1 MQHLCVRSGN
11 IHLSRRWIYGTDSGL
26 SLSDT
31 ARVVRVPL
39 GASTGGL
46 CVSLCLSIRVQLVAD
61 STFPLTIGTIAVFSA
76 WGNCDDMPLGTLR
89 SRAAFFSKK
98 PRRHSTA
105 SRSGPST
112 SGYEAAAMCV
122 EEERQDLNDA
132 LPGTSSQTVHPL
144 TILKARLSMGWIFC
158 SGLLL
163 RKRQE
168 ADVMAELTAPAGE
181 SQSVADAEMAA
192 ALKRAAKEIG
202 VVWVPPPSPEPSRL
216 DDWFLGSGRDSRPR
230 SSPVPFFP
238 EVHEELTKS
247 WKAPLSA
254 RSRHVISPSLTTL
267 DGGPARGY
275 TEVPQV
281 ERAIAMHL
289 CPQNAAS
296 WRGRPRLPSR
306 ACKFSSAL
314 VAKAY
319 VASGQAASALHA
331 MAILQVCQ
339 AKVLKDLHKGVPD
352 PELLHEL
359 RSATDYAL
367 RATKVTAQALGR
379 AMSTMVVQERH
390 LWLNLAEMRDA
401 EKARFLDAPIS
412 QTGLFGETVEEFA
425 QQFSTVKQQTEAIK
439 HILPRRA
446 ASAGPAQPTQ
456 QPPPVPRRG
465 RPPTRMA
472 QAPQPASPAARPA
485 QRSSTRRK
493 VAPPARPQATKNPHG
508 QPREGGSSDLGRAL
522 DSASTRL
529 SATWQTATTW
539 SMKEQFPS
547 SLGTIYSTSDP
558 LLDGR
563 MLFPLSE
570 TYSRTTPVPPYALKQ
585 QARSDDLPSR
595 ADHLHSS
602 HGSDSL
608 GRAASVVRG
617 FSPPAT
623 HCFPSDGTPT
633 LGTPNATPLR
643 PLAEN
648 FSDWLNLPNP
658 SRWLLRTIRLG
669 YAIQFAR
676 RPPKFRGV
684 LTTSV
689 QGPNTAVLRAEI
701 AVLLAKDAI
710 ETVPSA
716 EMKKGFYSPY
726 FIVPKKG
733 GGLRPILDLRVLNRA
748 LLKLPFKML
757 TLKHILTCVRVQ
769 DWFVA
774 IDLKDAYFHV
784 SILPRHRPFL
794 RFAFEGRAY
803 QYKVLPFGLSLSPR
817 VFTKVAEAALS
828 PLRERGIRILNYLDD
843 WLILAH
849 SDMVLNHL
857 AQLGLRVNWEKSKLS
872 PAQRISFLGV
882 ELDSVSMSARLSP
895 EHAHG
900 PPKTGSEAPRAHGIL
915 SHGHATG
922 TGFILEHISSEHHT
936 IVSPD
941 TQPLDRHYVPTVSR
955 RIIVTTDASKTGWGA
970 TCNGQAGS
978 FRGLDRPPTVLAH
991 KLRFRPMIQGKHV
1004 LVRSDNTAT
1013 VAYINHQG
1021 GVRSFRMS
1029 QLARHLLLWS
1039 QHRLKSL
1046 RATHIPGEA
1055 NRMADS
1061 LSRQTPPPVGPTDL
1075 GSIRPGTGRPL
1086 CLTRIHPLPA
1096 VVRSNR
1102 GPPRYRR
1109 TGTQLAEGLAQV
1121 CVSPSEPHR
1130 TNLVQS
1136 QGGQGT
1142 DSLGGPL
1149 LAQQNLVLGPGA
1161 PGISPS
1167 LAHSSEEGPPFSGE
1181 GHNLASAPRSLEPP
1195 PLVPGRDQEDFRDL
1209 SPSVV
1214 NTLLQARVPSTSQ
1227 LYDLKWRIFVNW
1239 CSSHGKD
1246 PRNCGIK
1253 SVLSFLQ
1260 EGLDRHLSASTLK
1273 VHVAAISANHD
1284 LVGGRSVGKHH
1295 LIIRFLR
1302 GARRLNPPRSH
1313 LIPSW
1318 DLAVVLQGLQ
1328 QDPFEPLQSVELDA
1342 LSFKTALLTALTS
1355 IKRVGD
1361 LQALSVNSS
1370 CLEFGPADSHVVLR
1384 PRPGYVPKIRT
1395 LQALSSQEDDP
1406 NLTLLCPVRALRI
1419 YMERTQP
1426 FRRSEQL
1433 FVCYGG
1439 QQKGKAVSKQRISH
1453 WLVNAIRM
1461 AYLARGLPC
1470 PLEVR
1475 AHSTRGIAASAALAN
1490 GASLTDISRAAGWAT
1505 PNTFARFYNLR
1516 TEPVSDRSLHKALP
1530 LMVITLLSFSRF
1542 PDANPGHHL
1551 HLWHFC
1557 TWRSLAEKLAM
1568 ESLHKLADMYI
1579 NTFLINR
1586 VGDSKACKRKRKPN
1600 WMQEQLLLLAQLVHE
1615 NKDIIKGKFGV
1626 GITSKTKKDVWENI
1640 CVQINAALPLL
1651 SRTALKKAQAI
1662 ETANKDMA
1670 DLHREKGNRV
1680 STTVFKV
1687 NTEERSDSKGVEY
1700 GKLEVKEKL
1709 PKLKPSSLNLKTYT
1723 GQSVKVLGTSK
1734 VQVKHN
1740 GLMKDLSVVV
1750 VAGAGPN
1757 LLGRSWLAELEL
1769 GWEKLVGQSHVFFK
1783 LRSLLF
1789 AMREKVEAELDRL
1802 IKERVIEPVKF
1813 SEWAAPVVPVLKP
1826 DGSVRLCG
1834 DYRVTVN
1841 RESSLEQYPIPR
1853 MEDMF
1858 AVLSGSE
1865 KYTKLDMS
1873 HAYQQILL
1881 DETSKQYVTV
1891 NTHKGLFTYT
1901 RLQFGVSSSPAI
1913 FQRTMEGILKDIPKV
1928 TVYLDDILLTGK
1940 NDPKHLRTLDQV
1952 LQRLEESGLR
1962 LKRGKCCSTAT

>member
-1 MQHLCVRSGN
+1 
-11 IHLSRRWIYGTDSGL
+11 
-26 SLSDT
+26 
-31 ARVVRVPL
+31 
-39 GASTGGL
+39 STGGL
-46 CVSLCLSIRVQLVAD
+46 CVSLCLSVRVQLVAD
-61 STFPLTIGTIAVFSA
+61 STFPLTIGTIAVMLKQQLRGHA
-76 WGNCDDMPLGTLR
+76 LGHAPLT
-89 SRAAFFSKK
+89 SRVLFE
-98 PRRHSTA
+98 
-105 SRSGPST
+105 
-112 SGYEAAAMCV
+112 EAAAPFNCFPLRSFYFRV
-122 EEERQDLNDA
+122 RGRSDGLNDA
-132 LPGTSSQTVHPL
+132 LPGTSSLTVHPV
-144 TILKARLSMGWIFC
+144 TILKARLSMGRIFC
-158 SGLLL
+158 LRLLL

-168 ADVMAELTAPAGE
+168 ADVTAELTAPAGE

-254 RSRHVISPSLTTL
+254 RSRHAISPSLTTL

-319 VASGQAASALHA
+319 AASGQAASALHA
-331 MAILQVCQ
+331 MAILQVYQ
-339 AKVLKDLHKGVPD
+339 AKVLKDLHEGVPD

-456 QPPPVPRRG
+456 QPPPAPRRG
-465 RPPTRMA
+465 RPPTRVA
-472 QAPQPASPAARPA
+472 QAPQPAGPAARPA

-529 SATWQTATTW
+529 SATRQTATTW

-570 TYSRTTPVPPYALKQ
+570 TYGRTTPVPPCALKH

-633 LGTPNATPLR
+633 LGTPNVTPLR

-684 LTTSV
+684 LTTLV

-849 SDMVLNHL
+849 SWDLVCAHRDMVLNHL

-895 EHAHG
+895 ERAQSVLRCVA
-900 PPKTGSEAPRAHGIL
+900 TLRCGSAVPLKQVQRLLGHMASSAAVTPLGLMHMRPLQHWLHTRVPRWAWHRGTFRVNITPSCRQTL
-915 SHGHATG
+915 SPWTDIMFLRSGVP
-922 TGFILEHISSEHHT
+922 LE
-936 IVSPD
+936 
-941 TQPLDRHYVPTVSR
+941 QVSR
-955 RIIVTTDASKTGWGA
+955 RIVVTTDASKTGWGA
-970 TCNGQAGS
+970 TCNGQAASGVWTGPRL
-978 FRGLDRPPTVLAH
+978 FWHINCLELLAVLLA
-991 KLRFRPMIQGKHV
+991 LRRFRPMIQGKHV

-1021 GVRSFRMS
+1021 GVCSFRMS

-1061 LSRQTPPPVGPTDL
+1061 LRVETPPPVDL
-1075 GSIRPGTGRPL
+1075 FASPESTHCQLWYGLTEAPL
-1086 CLTRIHPLPA
+1086 
-1096 VVRSNR
+1096 
-1102 GPPRYRR
+1102 
-1109 TGTQLAEGLAQV
+1109 
-1121 CVSPSEPHR
+1121 
-1130 TNLVQS
+1130 
-1136 QGGQGT
+1136 
-1142 DSLGGPL
+1142 
-1149 LAQQNLVLGPGA
+1149 
-1161 PGISPS
+1161 GIDA
-1167 LAHSSEEGPPFSGE
+1167 LAHSW
-1181 GHNLASAPRSLEPP
+1181 PR
-1195 PLVPGRDQEDFRDL
+1195 G
-1209 SPSVV
+1209 
-1214 NTLLQARVPSTSQ
+1214 
-1227 LYDLKWRIFVNW
+1227 
-1239 CSSHGKD
+1239 
-1246 PRNCGIK
+1246 
-1253 SVLSFLQ
+1253 
-1260 EGLDRHLSASTLK
+1260 
-1273 VHVAAISANHD
+1273 
-1284 LVGGRSVGKHH
+1284 
-1295 LIIRFLR
+1295 
-1302 GARRLNPPRSH
+1302 RLN
-1313 LIPSW
+1313 LI
-1318 DLAVVLQGLQ
+1318 AQ
-1328 QDPFEPLQSVELDA
+1328 
-1342 LSFKTALLTALTS
+1342 
-1355 IKRVGD
+1355 
-1361 LQALSVNSS
+1361 
-1370 CLEFGPADSHVVLR
+1370 
-1384 PRPGYVPKIRT
+1384 T
-1395 LQALSSQEDDP
+1395 LCKVRED
-1406 NLTLLCPVRALRI
+1406 
-1419 YMERTQP
+1419 
-1426 FRRSEQL
+1426 
-1433 FVCYGG
+1433 
-1439 QQKGKAVSKQRISH
+1439 
-1453 WLVNAIRM
+1453 
-1461 AYLARGLPC
+1461 
-1470 PLEVR
+1470 
-1475 AHSTRGIAASAALAN
+1475 
-1490 GASLTDISRAAGWAT
+1490 
-1505 PNTFARFYNLR
+1505 
-1516 TEPVSDRSLHKALP
+1516 
-1530 LMVITLLSFSRF
+1530 
-1542 PDANPGHHL
+1542 
-1551 HLWHFC
+1551 
-1557 TWRSLAEKLAM
+1557 
-1568 ESLHKLADMYI
+1568 
-1579 NTFLINR
+1579 
-1586 VGDSKACKRKRKPN
+1586 
-1600 WMQEQLLLLAQLVHE
+1600 
-1615 NKDIIKGKFGV
+1615 
-1626 GITSKTKKDVWENI
+1626 
-1640 CVQINAALPLL
+1640 
-1651 SRTALKKAQAI
+1651 
-1662 ETANKDMA
+1662 
-1670 DLHREKGNRV
+1670 
-1680 STTVFKV
+1680 
-1687 NTEERSDSKGVEY
+1687 
-1700 GKLEVKEKL
+1700 KE
-1709 PKLKPSSLNLKTYT
+1709 
-1723 GQSVKVLGTSK
+1723 
-1734 VQVKHN
+1734 
-1740 GLMKDLSVVV
+1740 
-1750 VAGAGPN
+1750 
-1757 LLGRSWLAELEL
+1757 
-1769 GWEKLVGQSHVFFK
+1769 
-1783 LRSLLF
+1783 
-1789 AMREKVEAELDRL
+1789 
-1802 IKERVIEPVKF
+1802 
-1813 SEWAAPVVPVLKP
+1813 
-1826 DGSVRLCG
+1826 
-1834 DYRVTVN
+1834 
-1841 RESSLEQYPIPR
+1841 
-1853 MEDMF
+1853 
-1858 AVLSGSE
+1858 
-1865 KYTKLDMS
+1865 
-1873 HAYQQILL
+1873 QILL
-1881 DETSKQYVTV
+1881 V
-1891 NTHKGLFTYT
+1891 
-1901 RLQFGVSSSPAI
+1901 
-1913 FQRTMEGILKDIPKV
+1913 
-1928 TVYLDDILLTGK
+1928 
-1940 NDPKHLRTLDQV
+1940 
-1952 LQRLEESGLR
+1952 
-1962 LKRGKCCSTAT
+1962 

>member
-1 MQHLCVRSGN
+1 MPFRPCPTGCGFYLSPNDRHDRCVQC
-11 IHLSRRWIYGTDSGL
+11 
-26 SLSDT
+26 
-31 ARVVRVPL
+31 L
-39 GASTGGL
+39 GRKHAEAAFAEGG
-46 CVSLCLSIRVQLVAD
+46 CQ
-61 STFPLTIGTIAVFSA
+61 
-76 WGNCDDMPLGTLR
+76 NCDDMPLGTLR

-132 LPGTSSQTVHPL
+132 LPGTSSQTVHPVCPPMESQDDFESSSQYGL
-144 TILKARLSMGWIFC
+144 DLLFGAPAEEKAGSVASEGEP
-158 SGLLL
+158 S
-163 RKRQE
+163 E
-168 ADVMAELTAPAGE
+168 ADVTAKLTAPAGE

-216 DDWFLGSGRDSRPR
+216 DDWFLGSGRDSRPC

-281 ERAIAMHL
+281 ERAIVMHL

-296 WRGRPRLPSR
+296 WRGRPRLLSR
-306 ACKFSSAL
+306 GCKFSSAL

-331 MAILQVCQ
+331 MAILQVYQ
-339 AKVLKDLHKGVPD
+339 AKVLKDLHEGVPD

-472 QAPQPASPAARPA
+472 QAPQPG
-485 QRSSTRRK
+485 
-493 VAPPARPQATKNPHG
+493 G
-508 QPREGGSSDLGRAL
+508 QPREGGSSDLSGSTLDEGTSAGFGFYPAVCHTADGHHMVNERAISFFSGHNIQHL
-522 DSASTRL
+522 RPSTRRSDAVSIIRNIRSHNTCAPVCSETTSSFRRSPLSGGSSAQLSRIGLPGQSSQCGSGLLTSGHTLFSQRRYPHPWYTECNSSETLSGELFGLVKSPQSFPLAPQDHSARLCHPVCTASTQVPWCSHYVGSGPQHRGSSGGNRSPSGEGRDRNCPLSRNEERVLQPLLHCTQEGWRSQTNLGSEGLESGPAQAPVQDVNPQAHSHVCQSSRL
-529 SATWQTATTW
+529 VCGHRPEGRVLSCLNPPKTQAVLAVCLRGTGISVQGSPLWPLPVAPGLYEGSGGRPFPPQGKGHTH
-539 SMKEQFPS
+539 SQLSRRLVDPS
-547 SLGTIYSTSDP
+547 SLVGFG
-558 LLDGR
+558 L
-563 MLFPLSE
+563 
-570 TYSRTTPVPPYALKQ
+570 RTQ
-585 QARSDDLPSR
+585 G
-595 ADHLHSS
+595 
-602 HGSDSL
+602 HGS
-608 GRAASVVRG
+608 
-617 FSPPAT
+617 
-623 HCFPSDGTPT
+623 
-633 LGTPNATPLR
+633 
-643 PLAEN
+643 
-648 FSDWLNLPNP
+648 
-658 SRWLLRTIRLG
+658 
-669 YAIQFAR
+669 Q
-676 RPPKFRGV
+676 
-684 LTTSV
+684 
-689 QGPNTAVLRAEI
+689 
-701 AVLLAKDAI
+701 
-710 ETVPSA
+710 
-716 EMKKGFYSPY
+716 
-726 FIVPKKG
+726 
-733 GGLRPILDLRVLNRA
+733 
-748 LLKLPFKML
+748 
-757 TLKHILTCVRVQ
+757 
-769 DWFVA
+769 
-774 IDLKDAYFHV
+774 
-784 SILPRHRPFL
+784 
-794 RFAFEGRAY
+794 
-803 QYKVLPFGLSLSPR
+803 PFGSVGAS
-817 VFTKVAEAALS
+817 
-828 PLRERGIRILNYLDD
+828 G
-843 WLILAH
+843 
-849 SDMVLNHL
+849 
-857 AQLGLRVNWEKSKLS
+857 QLGKEQTLPGTEDLFSRCRAGLGQYVCTSLPGACTVSSEVCGNTQMRVS
-872 PAQRISFLGV
+872 
-882 ELDSVSMSARLSP
+882 
-895 EHAHG
+895 G

-915 SHGHATG
+915 SRGHATG
-922 TGFILEHISSEHHT
+922 FDAHETAAALASYSSPQVGVASRHISSEHHT

-941 TQPLDRHYVPTVSR
+941 TQPLDRHYVPTVRS
-955 RIIVTTDASKTGWGA
+955 SPGTGVQTHHCHHRCFQDRLG
-970 TCNGQAGS
+970 CHLQRAGS

-991 KLRFRPMIQGKHV
+991 KLSGVVGSAPGPEEVPTYDSGQARVGQVRQHCDCGLHQPPGWCTLLSHVTTSPPPAALESTQTQVFTSHSHSGRSQSYGRFPVTTG
-1004 LVRSDNTAT
+1004 
-1013 VAYINHQG
+1013 
-1021 GVRSFRMS
+1021 F
-1029 QLARHLLLWS
+1029 AR
-1039 QHRLKSL
+1039 R
-1046 RATHIPGEA
+1046 RVE
-1055 NRMADS
+1055 
-1061 LSRQTPPPVGPTDL
+1061 TPPPVGPTDL

-1086 CLTRIHPLPA
+1086 CLTGIHPLPA

-1109 TGTQLAEGLAQV
+1109 TGTQLAEGPAQV

-1130 TNLVQS
+1130 TNLVRS

-1181 GHNLASAPRSLEPP
+1181 GHNLAPAPRSLEPP

-1214 NTLLQARVPSTSQ
+1214 NTLLQARAPSTRR

-1302 GARRLNPPRSH
+1302 GARRLNPPWSH

-1328 QDPFEPLQSVELDA
+1328 QDPFEPLQD
-1342 LSFKTALLTALTS
+1342 
-1355 IKRVGD
+1355 
-1361 LQALSVNSS
+1361 Q
-1370 CLEFGPADSHVVLR
+1370 VV
-1384 PRPGYVPKIRT
+1384 T

-1406 NLTLLCPVRALRI
+1406 NLTLLCPIRALHI

-1490 GASLTDISRAAGWAT
+1490 GASLTDICRAAGWAT

-1516 TEPVSDRSLHKALP
+1516 TEPVSARVL
-1530 LMVITLLSFSRF
+1530 I
-1542 PDANPGHHL
+1542 AN
-1551 HLWHFC
+1551 
-1557 TWRSLAEKLAM
+1557 S
-1568 ESLHKLADMYI
+1568 
-1579 NTFLINR
+1579 
-1586 VGDSKACKRKRKPN
+1586 
-1600 WMQEQLLLLAQLVHE
+1600 
-1615 NKDIIKGKFGV
+1615 
-1626 GITSKTKKDVWENI
+1626 
-1640 CVQINAALPLL
+1640 
-1651 SRTALKKAQAI
+1651 
-1662 ETANKDMA
+1662 
-1670 DLHREKGNRV
+1670 
-1680 STTVFKV
+1680 
-1687 NTEERSDSKGVEY
+1687 
-1700 GKLEVKEKL
+1700 
-1709 PKLKPSSLNLKTYT
+1709 
-1723 GQSVKVLGTSK
+1723 
-1734 VQVKHN
+1734 
-1740 GLMKDLSVVV
+1740 
-1750 VAGAGPN
+1750 
-1757 LLGRSWLAELEL
+1757 
-1769 GWEKLVGQSHVFFK
+1769 
-1783 LRSLLF
+1783 
-1789 AMREKVEAELDRL
+1789 
-1802 IKERVIEPVKF
+1802 
-1813 SEWAAPVVPVLKP
+1813 
-1826 DGSVRLCG
+1826 
-1834 DYRVTVN
+1834 
-1841 RESSLEQYPIPR
+1841 
-1853 MEDMF
+1853 
-1858 AVLSGSE
+1858 
-1865 KYTKLDMS
+1865 
-1873 HAYQQILL
+1873 
-1881 DETSKQYVTV
+1881 
-1891 NTHKGLFTYT
+1891 
-1901 RLQFGVSSSPAI
+1901 
-1913 FQRTMEGILKDIPKV
+1913 
-1928 TVYLDDILLTGK
+1928 
-1940 NDPKHLRTLDQV
+1940 
-1952 LQRLEESGLR
+1952 
-1962 LKRGKCCSTAT
+1962 

>member
-1 MQHLCVRSGN
+1 
-11 IHLSRRWIYGTDSGL
+11 
-26 SLSDT
+26 
-31 ARVVRVPL
+31 
-39 GASTGGL
+39 STGGL
-46 CVSLCLSIRVQLVAD
+46 CVSLCLSVRVQLVAD
-61 STFPLTIGTIAVFSA
+61 STFPLTIGTLAVFSA

-132 LPGTSSQTVHPL
+132 LPGTSSQTVHPVM
-144 TILKARLSMGWIFC
+144 ILKARLSMGWIFC

-163 RKRQE
+163 RKRQ
-168 ADVMAELTAPAGE
+168 
-181 SQSVADAEMAA
+181 
-192 ALKRAAKEIG
+192 
-202 VVWVPPPSPEPSRL
+202 
-216 DDWFLGSGRDSRPR
+216 
-230 SSPVPFFP
+230 
-238 EVHEELTKS
+238 VHEELTKS

-296 WRGRPRLPSR
+296 WRGCPRLPSR

-331 MAILQVCQ
+331 MAILQVYQ
-339 AKVLKDLHKGVPD
+339 AKVLKDLHEGVPD

-456 QPPPVPRRG
+456 QPPPVPRWLRPRNLPVLQPDPPNGPVLVG
-465 RPPTRMA
+465 RPLRTHVRLRSVPETG
-472 QAPQPASPAARPA
+472 SPG
-485 QRSSTRRK
+485 K
-493 VAPPARPQATKNPHG
+493 G
-508 QPREGGSSDLGRAL
+508 
-522 DSASTRL
+522 
-529 SATWQTATTW
+529 
-539 SMKEQFPS
+539 
-547 SLGTIYSTSDP
+547 
-558 LLDGR
+558 
-563 MLFPLSE
+563 
-570 TYSRTTPVPPYALKQ
+570 TTPVPPYALKQ

-623 HCFPSDGTPT
+623 HCFPSDGTHT
-633 LGTPNATPLR
+633 LGTPNVTPLR

-689 QGPNTAVLRAEI
+689 QGPNTAVLLAEI
-701 AVLLAKDAI
+701 AVLLAKDTI
-710 ETVPSA
+710 ET
-716 EMKKGFYSPY
+716 E
-726 FIVPKKG
+726 KG

-849 SDMVLNHL
+849 SWDLVCAHRDMVLNHL

-882 ELDSVSMSARLSP
+882 ELDSVSIVHSQCGSAVPLKQVQRLLGHMASSAAVTPLGLMHMRPLQHWLHTRVPRWAWHRGTFRVNITPLCRQTLSP
-895 EHAHG
+895 WTDIMFLRC
-900 PPKTGSEAPRAHGIL
+900 P
-915 SHGHATG
+915 
-922 TGFILEHISSEHHT
+922 
-936 IVSPD
+936 
-941 TQPLDRHYVPTVSR
+941 
-955 RIIVTTDASKTGWGA
+955 DASLLG
-970 TCNGQAGS
+970 CYLQRAGS
-978 FRGLDRPPTVLAH
+978 FRGLDRPLTVLAH

-1061 LSRQTPPPVGPTDL
+1061 LRVETPPPVDL
-1075 GSIRPGTGRPL
+1075 FASPESTHCQL
-1086 CLTRIHPLPA
+1086 
-1096 VVRSNR
+1096 
-1102 GPPRYRR
+1102 R
-1109 TGTQLAEGLAQV
+1109 TGTQLAEGPAQ
-1121 CVSPSEPHR
+1121 PHR

-1142 DSLGGPL
+1142 DSFGGPL

-1181 GHNLASAPRSLEPP
+1181 GHNLAPTPRSLEPP

-1214 NTLLQARVPSTSQ
+1214 NTLLQARAPSTRR

-1384 PRPGYVPKIRT
+1384 PRPGYVPKVPTTPFRDQVVT

-1490 GASLTDISRAAGWAT
+1490 GASLTDICRAAGWAT

-1516 TEPVSDRSLHKALP
+1516 TEPVSAR
-1530 LMVITLLSFSRF
+1530 
-1542 PDANPGHHL
+1542 
-1551 HLWHFC
+1551 
-1557 TWRSLAEKLAM
+1557 
-1568 ESLHKLADMYI
+1568 
-1579 NTFLINR
+1579 
-1586 VGDSKACKRKRKPN
+1586 
-1600 WMQEQLLLLAQLVHE
+1600 
-1615 NKDIIKGKFGV
+1615 
-1626 GITSKTKKDVWENI
+1626 
-1640 CVQINAALPLL
+1640 
-1651 SRTALKKAQAI
+1651 
-1662 ETANKDMA
+1662 
-1670 DLHREKGNRV
+1670 
-1680 STTVFKV
+1680 
-1687 NTEERSDSKGVEY
+1687 
-1700 GKLEVKEKL
+1700 
-1709 PKLKPSSLNLKTYT
+1709 
-1723 GQSVKVLGTSK
+1723 
-1734 VQVKHN
+1734 
-1740 GLMKDLSVVV
+1740 
-1750 VAGAGPN
+1750 
-1757 LLGRSWLAELEL
+1757 
-1769 GWEKLVGQSHVFFK
+1769 
-1783 LRSLLF
+1783 
-1789 AMREKVEAELDRL
+1789 
-1802 IKERVIEPVKF
+1802 
-1813 SEWAAPVVPVLKP
+1813 
-1826 DGSVRLCG
+1826 
-1834 DYRVTVN
+1834 
-1841 RESSLEQYPIPR
+1841 
-1853 MEDMF
+1853 
-1858 AVLSGSE
+1858 
-1865 KYTKLDMS
+1865 
-1873 HAYQQILL
+1873 
-1881 DETSKQYVTV
+1881 
-1891 NTHKGLFTYT
+1891 
-1901 RLQFGVSSSPAI
+1901 
-1913 FQRTMEGILKDIPKV
+1913 
-1928 TVYLDDILLTGK
+1928 
-1940 NDPKHLRTLDQV
+1940 
-1952 LQRLEESGLR
+1952 
-1962 LKRGKCCSTAT
+1962 

>member
-1 MQHLCVRSGN
+1 MPFRPCLTGCGLYLSPNDRHDRCVQC
-11 IHLSRRWIYGTDSGL
+11 
-26 SLSDT
+26 
-31 ARVVRVPL
+31 L
-39 GASTGGL
+39 GREHAEAAFAEGG
-46 CVSLCLSIRVQLVAD
+46 CQ
-61 STFPLTIGTIAVFSA
+61 
-76 WGNCDDMPLGTLR
+76 NCEDMPLGTLR

-122 EEERQDLNDA
+122 EEERQGLNDA
-132 LPGTSSQTVHPL
+132 LPGTSSQTVHPVCPPMESQDDFESSSQYGL
-144 TILKARLSMGWIFC
+144 DLLFGAPAEEKAGSVASEGEP
-158 SGLLL
+158 S
-163 RKRQE
+163 E
-168 ADVMAELTAPAGE
+168 ADVTAELTAPAGE

-254 RSRHVISPSLTTL
+254 RSRHAISPSLTTL

-319 VASGQAASALHA
+319 AASGQAVSALHA
-331 MAILQVCQ
+331 MAILQVYQ
-339 AKVLKDLHKGVPD
+339 AKVLKDLHEGVPD

-367 RATKVTAQALGR
+367 RATKRALAQLSRRSNLRLPPAEEDPLRG
-379 AMSTMVVQERH
+379 
-390 LWLNLAEMRDA
+390 WLRPRNLPVLQPD
-401 EKARFLDAPIS
+401 P
-412 QTGLFGETVEEFA
+412 
-425 QQFSTVKQQTEAIK
+425 
-439 HILPRRA
+439 PN
-446 ASAGPAQPTQ
+446 GPAL
-456 QPPPVPRRG
+456 VG
-465 RPPTRMA
+465 RWHRT
-472 QAPQPASPAARPA
+472 
-485 QRSSTRRK
+485 
-493 VAPPARPQATKNPHG
+493 
-508 QPREGGSSDLGRAL
+508 L
-522 DSASTRL
+522 
-529 SATWQTATTW
+529 
-539 SMKEQFPS
+539 
-547 SLGTIYSTSDP
+547 YSTSGP

-570 TYSRTTPVPPYALKQ
+570 TYGRTTPVPPYALKQ
-585 QARSDDLPSR
+585 RARLDDLPFR

-608 GRAASVVRG
+608 GRAVSVVRG

-633 LGTPNATPLR
+633 LGTPNVTPLR

-701 AVLLAKDAI
+701 AVLLAKGAI

-774 IDLKDAYFHV
+774 VDLKDAYFHV

-803 QYKVLPFGLSLSPR
+803 QYKVLPFSLSLSPR
-817 VFTKVAEAALS
+817 VFTKGNGHTHSRLS
-828 PLRERGIRILNYLDD
+828 RRLADPSSLVGFGLRTQGHGSQPFGSVG
-843 WLILAH
+843 A
-849 SDMVLNHL
+849 SG
-857 AQLGLRVNWEKSKLS
+857 QLGKEQTLPGTEDLFSRCRAGLGQYVCTSLPGACTVSSEVCGNTQMRVS
-872 PAQRISFLGV
+872 
-882 ELDSVSMSARLSP
+882 
-895 EHAHG
+895 G

-915 SHGHATG
+915 SRGHATG
-922 TGFILEHISSEHHT
+922 FDAHETAAALASYSSPQVGVASRHISSEHHT

-941 TQPLDRHYVPTVSR
+941 TQPLDRHYVPTVRS
-955 RIIVTTDASKTGWGA
+955 SPGTGVQTHRCHHRCFQDRLG
-970 TCNGQAGS
+970 CHLQRAGS

-991 KLRFRPMIQGKHV
+991 KLSGVVGSAPGPEEVPTYDSGQARVGQVRQHCDCGLHQPPGRCTLLSHVTTSPPPAALESTQTQVFTSHSHSGRSQSYGRFPVTTG
-1004 LVRSDNTAT
+1004 
-1013 VAYINHQG
+1013 
-1021 GVRSFRMS
+1021 F
-1029 QLARHLLLWS
+1029 AR
-1039 QHRLKSL
+1039 R
-1046 RATHIPGEA
+1046 RVE
-1055 NRMADS
+1055 
-1061 LSRQTPPPVGPTDL
+1061 TPPPVGPTDL
-1075 GSIRPGTGRPL
+1075 GSFRPGTGRPL
-1086 CLTRIHPLPA
+1086 CLTGIHPLPA

-1109 TGTQLAEGLAQV
+1109 TGTQLAEGPAQV

-1161 PGISPS
+1161 LGISPS

-1181 GHNLASAPRSLEPP
+1181 GHNLAPAPRSLEPP
-1195 PLVPGRDQEDFRDL
+1195 PLVPGRDQEDFRYL

-1214 NTLLQARVPSTSQ
+1214 NTLLQARAPSTRR

-1246 PRNCGIK
+1246 PRSCGIK

-1260 EGLDRHLSASTLK
+1260 EGLDRYLSASTLK

-1284 LVGGRSVGKHH
+1284 LVGGRSVGKHD

-1302 GARRLNPPRSH
+1302 GARRLNPPQSH

-1328 QDPFEPLQSVELDA
+1328 QDPFEPLQSVKLDA
-1342 LSFKTALLTALTS
+1342 LSFKALLTALTS

-1384 PRPGYVPKIRT
+1384 PRPGYVPKVPTTPFRDQVVT

-1490 GASLTDISRAAGWAT
+1490 GASLTDICRAAGWAT

-1516 TEPVSDRSLHKALP
+1516 TEPVSARVL
-1530 LMVITLLSFSRF
+1530 I
-1542 PDANPGHHL
+1542 AN
-1551 HLWHFC
+1551 
-1557 TWRSLAEKLAM
+1557 S
-1568 ESLHKLADMYI
+1568 
-1579 NTFLINR
+1579 
-1586 VGDSKACKRKRKPN
+1586 
-1600 WMQEQLLLLAQLVHE
+1600 
-1615 NKDIIKGKFGV
+1615 
-1626 GITSKTKKDVWENI
+1626 
-1640 CVQINAALPLL
+1640 
-1651 SRTALKKAQAI
+1651 
-1662 ETANKDMA
+1662 
-1670 DLHREKGNRV
+1670 
-1680 STTVFKV
+1680 
-1687 NTEERSDSKGVEY
+1687 
-1700 GKLEVKEKL
+1700 
-1709 PKLKPSSLNLKTYT
+1709 
-1723 GQSVKVLGTSK
+1723 
-1734 VQVKHN
+1734 
-1740 GLMKDLSVVV
+1740 
-1750 VAGAGPN
+1750 
-1757 LLGRSWLAELEL
+1757 
-1769 GWEKLVGQSHVFFK
+1769 
-1783 LRSLLF
+1783 
-1789 AMREKVEAELDRL
+1789 
-1802 IKERVIEPVKF
+1802 
-1813 SEWAAPVVPVLKP
+1813 
-1826 DGSVRLCG
+1826 
-1834 DYRVTVN
+1834 
-1841 RESSLEQYPIPR
+1841 
-1853 MEDMF
+1853 
-1858 AVLSGSE
+1858 
-1865 KYTKLDMS
+1865 
-1873 HAYQQILL
+1873 
-1881 DETSKQYVTV
+1881 
-1891 NTHKGLFTYT
+1891 
-1901 RLQFGVSSSPAI
+1901 
-1913 FQRTMEGILKDIPKV
+1913 
-1928 TVYLDDILLTGK
+1928 
-1940 NDPKHLRTLDQV
+1940 
-1952 LQRLEESGLR
+1952 
-1962 LKRGKCCSTAT
+1962 

>member
-1 MQHLCVRSGN
+1 RIVCFTLPFRPCPTGCGFYLSPNDRHDRCVQC
-11 IHLSRRWIYGTDSGL
+11 
-26 SLSDT
+26 
-31 ARVVRVPL
+31 L
-39 GASTGGL
+39 GREHAEAAFAEGG
-46 CVSLCLSIRVQLVAD
+46 CQ
-61 STFPLTIGTIAVFSA
+61 
-76 WGNCDDMPLGTLR
+76 NCDDMPLGTLH
-89 SRAAFFSKK
+89 SRATFFSKK

-122 EEERQDLNDA
+122 EKERQGLNDA
-132 LPGTSSQTVHPL
+132 LPGTSSQTVHPVCPPMEPQDDFESSSQYGL
-144 TILKARLSMGWIFC
+144 DLLFGAPAEEKAGSVALEGEPS
-158 SGLLL
+158 
-163 RKRQE
+163 E

-181 SQSVADAEMAA
+181 SQSVADAEMAT
-192 ALKRAAKEIG
+192 ALKEIG
-202 VVWVPPPSPEPSRL
+202 VVWVPQPSPEPSRL

-230 SSPVPFFP
+230 SSPFFP
-238 EVHEELTKS
+238 EVHEELTRS

-254 RSRHVISPSLTTL
+254 RSRHVISLSLTTL

-296 WRGRPRLPSR
+296 WRGRPRLPSKAR
-306 ACKFSSAL
+306 KFSSAL
-314 VAKAY
+314 VARAY

-331 MAILQVCQ
+331 MAILQVFQ
-339 AKVLKDLHKGVPD
+339 AKVLKDLHEGVPD

-379 AMSTMVVQERH
+379 VMSTMVVQERH

-446 ASAGPAQPTQ
+446 ASTAQLSRRSNLRLSPAEEDPLRGWLRPRNLPALQPDPPNGPALVGRWHCQTVLRPLRTHVRLRS
-456 QPPPVPRRG
+456 VPETG
-465 RPPTRMA
+465 
-472 QAPQPASPAARPA
+472 SPEKEDHLTCPDPH
-485 QRSSTRRK
+485 STR
-493 VAPPARPQATKNPHG
+493 
-508 QPREGGSSDLGRAL
+508 GRAL

-529 SATWQTATTW
+529 SATRQTATTW

-570 TYSRTTPVPPYALKQ
+570 TYGRTTPVPPRIICTALTDRTPWAEQ
-585 QARSDDLPSR
+585 PVWFGAS
-595 ADHLHSS
+595 HLRPHT
-602 HGSDSL
+602 
-608 GRAASVVRG
+608 V
-617 FSPPAT
+617 FPAT
-623 HCFPSDGTPT
+623 VPP
-633 LGTPNATPLR
+633 PLV
-643 PLAEN
+643 
-648 FSDWLNLPNP
+648 
-658 SRWLLRTIRLG
+658 G

-701 AVLLAKDAI
+701 AVLLAKGAI
-710 ETVPSA
+710 ESVPSA

-774 IDLKDAYFHV
+774 VDLKDAYFHV

-803 QYKVLPFGLSLSPR
+803 QYMVLPFGLSLSPR

-828 PLRERGIRILNYLDD
+828 PLREMGIRILDYLDD

-849 SDMVLNHL
+849 SWDLVCAHRDMVLNHL

-895 EHAHG
+895 ERAVSSEVCGNTQMRVSG

-915 SHGHATG
+915 SRGHATG
-922 TGFILEHISSEHHT
+922 FDAHETAAALASYSSPQVGVASRHISSEHHT

-941 TQPLDRHYVPTVSR
+941 IQALDRHYVPTVSR
-955 RIIVTTDASKTGWGA
+955 RIVVTTDASKTGWGA
-970 TCNGQAGS
+970 TCNGQAASGVWTGPRL
-978 FRGLDRPPTVLAH
+978 FCHINCLELLAVLLA
-991 KLRFRPMIQGKHV
+991 LR
-1004 LVRSDNTAT
+1004 RSDNTAT

-1055 NRMADS
+1055 NHMADS
-1061 LSRQTPPPVGPTDL
+1061 LRVETPPPVGSTDL

-1086 CLTRIHPLPA
+1086 CLTGIHPLPA

-1109 TGTQLAEGLAQV
+1109 TGTQLAEGPAQV

-1181 GHNLASAPRSLEPP
+1181 GHNLAPAPRSLEPP

-1214 NTLLQARVPSTSQ
+1214 NTLLQARAPSTRR

-1246 PRNCGIK
+1246 PRSCGIK

-1284 LVGGRSVGKHH
+1284 LVGGRSVGKHD

-1302 GARRLNPPRSH
+1302 GARKLNPPRSH

-1384 PRPGYVPKIRT
+1384 PRPGYVPKVPTTPFRDQVVT

-1406 NLTLLCPVRALRI
+1406 NLTLLCPVRALR
-1419 YMERTQP
+1419 
-1426 FRRSEQL
+1426 
-1433 FVCYGG
+1433 
-1439 QQKGKAVSKQRISH
+1439 
-1453 WLVNAIRM
+1453 
-1461 AYLARGLPC
+1461 
-1470 PLEVR
+1470 
-1475 AHSTRGIAASAALAN
+1475 ST
-1490 GASLTDISRAAGWAT
+1490 D
-1505 PNTFARFYNLR
+1505 
-1516 TEPVSDRSLHKALP
+1516 
-1530 LMVITLLSFSRF
+1530 
-1542 PDANPGHHL
+1542 
-1551 HLWHFC
+1551 
-1557 TWRSLAEKLAM
+1557 
-1568 ESLHKLADMYI
+1568 
-1579 NTFLINR
+1579 
-1586 VGDSKACKRKRKPN
+1586 
-1600 WMQEQLLLLAQLVHE
+1600 
-1615 NKDIIKGKFGV
+1615 
-1626 GITSKTKKDVWENI
+1626 
-1640 CVQINAALPLL
+1640 NAAL
-1651 SRTALKKAQAI
+1651 R
-1662 ETANKDMA
+1662 
-1670 DLHREKGNRV
+1670 
-1680 STTVFKV
+1680 
-1687 NTEERSDSKGVEY
+1687 
-1700 GKLEVKEKL
+1700 
-1709 PKLKPSSLNLKTYT
+1709 
-1723 GQSVKVLGTSK
+1723 
-1734 VQVKHN
+1734 
-1740 GLMKDLSVVV
+1740 
-1750 VAGAGPN
+1750 
-1757 LLGRSWLAELEL
+1757 
-1769 GWEKLVGQSHVFFK
+1769 
-1783 LRSLLF
+1783 
-1789 AMREKVEAELDRL
+1789 
-1802 IKERVIEPVKF
+1802 
-1813 SEWAAPVVPVLKP
+1813 
-1826 DGSVRLCG
+1826 
-1834 DYRVTVN
+1834 
-1841 RESSLEQYPIPR
+1841 
-1853 MEDMF
+1853 
-1858 AVLSGSE
+1858 
-1865 KYTKLDMS
+1865 
-1873 HAYQQILL
+1873 
-1881 DETSKQYVTV
+1881 
-1891 NTHKGLFTYT
+1891 
-1901 RLQFGVSSSPAI
+1901 
-1913 FQRTMEGILKDIPKV
+1913 
-1928 TVYLDDILLTGK
+1928 
-1940 NDPKHLRTLDQV
+1940 
-1952 LQRLEESGLR
+1952 
-1962 LKRGKCCSTAT
+1962 

>member
-1 MQHLCVRSGN
+1 
-11 IHLSRRWIYGTDSGL
+11 
-26 SLSDT
+26 
-31 ARVVRVPL
+31 
-39 GASTGGL
+39 STGGL
-46 CVSLCLSIRVQLVAD
+46 CVSLCLSVRVQLVAD

-122 EEERQDLNDA
+122 EEEQQGLNDA
-132 LPGTSSQTVHPL
+132 LPGSSSQTVHPV

-168 ADVMAELTAPAGE
+168 ADVIAELTAPAGE
-181 SQSVADAEMAA
+181 SQSVADVEMAA
-192 ALKRAAKEIG
+192 SLKRAAREIG

-216 DDWFLGSGRDSRPR
+216 DDWPR
-230 SSPVPFFP
+230 SSP
-238 EVHEELTKS
+238 ELTKS

-331 MAILQVCQ
+331 MAILQVYQ
-339 AKVLKDLHKGVPD
+339 AKVLKDLHEGVPD

-390 LWLNLAEMRDA
+390 LWLNL
-401 EKARFLDAPIS
+401 KARFLDAPIS

-446 ASAGPAQPTQ
+446 ASAAQLSRRSNLRLSPAEEDPLRGWLRPRNLPVLQPDPPNGPAL
-456 QPPPVPRRG
+456 VG
-465 RPPTRMA
+465 RPLRTHVRLRSVPETG
-472 QAPQPASPAARPA
+472 SPEKEDHLTCPDPH
-485 QRSSTRRK
+485 STR
-493 VAPPARPQATKNPHG
+493 
-508 QPREGGSSDLGRAL
+508 GRAL

-529 SATWQTATTW
+529 SATQQTATTW

-547 SLGTIYSTSDP
+547 SLGTVYSTSDP
-558 LLDGR
+558 LLNGR

-570 TYSRTTPVPPYALKQ
+570 TYSHTTPVPPYALKQ

-608 GRAASVVRG
+608 GGAASVVRG

-623 HCFPSDGTPT
+623 HCFPWCSHYVG
-633 LGTPNATPLR
+633 
-643 PLAEN
+643 
-648 FSDWLNLPNP
+648 S
-658 SRWLLRTIRLG
+658 
-669 YAIQFAR
+669 
-676 RPPKFRGV
+676 
-684 LTTSV
+684 
-689 QGPNTAVLRAEI
+689 GPQHR
-701 AVLLAKDAI
+701 VLLAKDAI

-733 GGLRPILDLRVLNRA
+733 GGLRPILDLRVLNWA

-849 SDMVLNHL
+849 SWDLVCAHRDMVLNHL
-857 AQLGLRVNWEKSKLS
+857 AQLGLRVNWEKSKLF

-882 ELDSVSMSARLSP
+882 ELDSVSMSACLSP
-895 EHAHG
+895 ERAQSVLRCVA
-900 PPKTGSEAPRAHGIL
+900 TLRCGSAVPLKQVQRLLGHMASSAAVTPLGLMHMRPLQHWLHTRVPRWAWHRGTFRVNITPSCRQTL
-915 SHGHATG
+915 SPWTDIMFLRSG
-922 TGFILEHISSEHHT
+922 
-936 IVSPD
+936 V
-941 TQPLDRHYVPTVSR
+941 PLKQVSR

-970 TCNGQAGS
+970 TCNGQAASGVWTGPRL
-978 FRGLDRPPTVLAH
+978 FWHINCLELLAVLLA
-991 KLRFRPMIQGKHV
+991 LRRFRPMIQGKHV

-1061 LSRQTPPPVGPTDL
+1061 LGDSTPSRH
-1075 GSIRPGTGRPL
+1075 
-1086 CLTRIHPLPA
+1086 RIQPLPA
-1096 VVRSNR
+1096 MVLSIQ
-1102 GPPRYRR
+1102 GLPRYRR
-1109 TGTQLAEGLAQV
+1109 TGTQLAEGPAQ
-1121 CVSPSEPHR
+1121 PHR

-1142 DSLGGPL
+1142 DSFGGPL

-1181 GHNLASAPRSLEPP
+1181 GHNLAPAPRSLEPP

-1214 NTLLQARVPSTSQ
+1214 NTLLQARAPSTRR

-1246 PRNCGIK
+1246 PWSCGIK

-1284 LVGGRSVGKHH
+1284 LVGGRSLGKHD

-1384 PRPGYVPKIRT
+1384 PRPGYVPKVPTTPFRDQVVT

-1475 AHSTRGIAASAALAN
+1475 AHSTRGITASAALAN
-1490 GASLTDISRAAGWAT
+1490 GASLTDICRAAGWAT

-1516 TEPVSDRSLHKALP
+1516 TEPVSAR
-1530 LMVITLLSFSRF
+1530 
-1542 PDANPGHHL
+1542 
-1551 HLWHFC
+1551 
-1557 TWRSLAEKLAM
+1557 
-1568 ESLHKLADMYI
+1568 
-1579 NTFLINR
+1579 
-1586 VGDSKACKRKRKPN
+1586 
-1600 WMQEQLLLLAQLVHE
+1600 
-1615 NKDIIKGKFGV
+1615 
-1626 GITSKTKKDVWENI
+1626 
-1640 CVQINAALPLL
+1640 
-1651 SRTALKKAQAI
+1651 
-1662 ETANKDMA
+1662 
-1670 DLHREKGNRV
+1670 
-1680 STTVFKV
+1680 
-1687 NTEERSDSKGVEY
+1687 
-1700 GKLEVKEKL
+1700 
-1709 PKLKPSSLNLKTYT
+1709 
-1723 GQSVKVLGTSK
+1723 
-1734 VQVKHN
+1734 
-1740 GLMKDLSVVV
+1740 
-1750 VAGAGPN
+1750 
-1757 LLGRSWLAELEL
+1757 
-1769 GWEKLVGQSHVFFK
+1769 
-1783 LRSLLF
+1783 
-1789 AMREKVEAELDRL
+1789 
-1802 IKERVIEPVKF
+1802 
-1813 SEWAAPVVPVLKP
+1813 
-1826 DGSVRLCG
+1826 
-1834 DYRVTVN
+1834 
-1841 RESSLEQYPIPR
+1841 
-1853 MEDMF
+1853 
-1858 AVLSGSE
+1858 
-1865 KYTKLDMS
+1865 
-1873 HAYQQILL
+1873 
-1881 DETSKQYVTV
+1881 
-1891 NTHKGLFTYT
+1891 
-1901 RLQFGVSSSPAI
+1901 
-1913 FQRTMEGILKDIPKV
+1913 
-1928 TVYLDDILLTGK
+1928 
-1940 NDPKHLRTLDQV
+1940 
-1952 LQRLEESGLR
+1952 
-1962 LKRGKCCSTAT
+1962 

>member
-1 MQHLCVRSGN
+1 MSVTRLPYLSYTPSCVDPNTSDSLEKANENWVRMQRLCVRSGN
-11 IHLSRRWIYGTDSGL
+11 IHLSRRRSSGE
-26 SLSDT
+26 D
-31 ARVVRVPL
+31 
-39 GASTGGL
+39 
-46 CVSLCLSIRVQLVAD
+46 
-61 STFPLTIGTIAVFSA
+61 FPLLSKFSLKELHGRIVCFTMPFRPCPTGCGFYLSPNDRHDRCVQCLGREHA
-76 WGNCDDMPLGTLR
+76 EAAFAEAGCQNCDDMPLGTLR

-132 LPGTSSQTVHPL
+132 LPGTSSQTVHPVCPPMESQDDFESSSQYGL
-144 TILKARLSMGWIFC
+144 DLLFGAPAEEKAGSVASEGEP
-158 SGLLL
+158 S
-163 RKRQE
+163 E

-331 MAILQVCQ
+331 MAILQVYQ
-339 AKVLKDLHKGVPD
+339 AKVLKDLHEGVPD

-412 QTGLFGETVEEFA
+412 QSGLFGETVEEFA

-465 RPPTRMA
+465 RPPTRTA
-472 QAPQPASPAARPA
+472 QAPQPAGPAARPA

-529 SATWQTATTW
+529 SATRRTATTW
-539 SMKEQFPS
+539 SMKEQFP

-570 TYSRTTPVPPYALKQ
+570 TYGRTTPVPPYALKQ

-633 LGTPNATPLR
+633 LGTPNVTPLR

-803 QYKVLPFGLSLSPR
+803 QYKVLPSGLSLSPR

-843 WLILAH
+843 CLILAH
-849 SDMVLNHL
+849 LWDLVCAHRDMVLNHL

-882 ELDSVSMSARLSP
+882 ELDSVSIVHSQY
-895 EHAHG
+895 
-900 PPKTGSEAPRAHGIL
+900 GS
-915 SHGHATG
+915 
-922 TGFILEHISSEHHT
+922 
-936 IVSPD
+936 V
-941 TQPLDRHYVPTVSR
+941 
-955 RIIVTTDASKTGWGA
+955 
-970 TCNGQAGS
+970 
-978 FRGLDRPPTVLAH
+978 
-991 KLRFRPMIQGKHV
+991 
-1004 LVRSDNTAT
+1004 
-1013 VAYINHQG
+1013 
-1021 GVRSFRMS
+1021 
-1029 QLARHLLLWS
+1029 QL
-1039 QHRLKSL
+1039 
-1046 RATHIPGEA
+1046 
-1055 NRMADS
+1055 
-1061 LSRQTPPPVGPTDL
+1061 TPPPVGPTDL

-1086 CLTRIHPLPA
+1086 CLTGIHPLPA
-1096 VVRSNR
+1096 MVRSIR

-1109 TGTQLAEGLAQV
+1109 TGTQLAEGPAQV
-1121 CVSPSEPHR
+1121 CISPSEPHR

-1142 DSLGGPL
+1142 DSFGGPL

-1181 GHNLASAPRSLEPP
+1181 GHNLAPAPRSLEPP

-1214 NTLLQARVPSTSQ
+1214 NTLLQARAPSTRR

-1384 PRPGYVPKIRT
+1384 PRPGYVPKVPTTPFRDQVVT

-1406 NLTLLCPVRALRI
+1406 NLTLLCTVRALRI

-1490 GASLTDISRAAGWAT
+1490 GASLTDICRAA
-1505 PNTFARFYNLR
+1505 
-1516 TEPVSDRSLHKALP
+1516 
-1530 LMVITLLSFSRF
+1530 
-1542 PDANPGHHL
+1542 
-1551 HLWHFC
+1551 
-1557 TWRSLAEKLAM
+1557 
-1568 ESLHKLADMYI
+1568 
-1579 NTFLINR
+1579 
-1586 VGDSKACKRKRKPN
+1586 
-1600 WMQEQLLLLAQLVHE
+1600 
-1615 NKDIIKGKFGV
+1615 
-1626 GITSKTKKDVWENI
+1626 
-1640 CVQINAALPLL
+1640 
-1651 SRTALKKAQAI
+1651 
-1662 ETANKDMA
+1662 
-1670 DLHREKGNRV
+1670 
-1680 STTVFKV
+1680 
-1687 NTEERSDSKGVEY
+1687 
-1700 GKLEVKEKL
+1700 
-1709 PKLKPSSLNLKTYT
+1709 
-1723 GQSVKVLGTSK
+1723 
-1734 VQVKHN
+1734 
-1740 GLMKDLSVVV
+1740 
-1750 VAGAGPN
+1750 
-1757 LLGRSWLAELEL
+1757 
-1769 GWEKLVGQSHVFFK
+1769 
-1783 LRSLLF
+1783 
-1789 AMREKVEAELDRL
+1789 
-1802 IKERVIEPVKF
+1802 
-1813 SEWAAPVVPVLKP
+1813 
-1826 DGSVRLCG
+1826 
-1834 DYRVTVN
+1834 
-1841 RESSLEQYPIPR
+1841 
-1853 MEDMF
+1853 
-1858 AVLSGSE
+1858 
-1865 KYTKLDMS
+1865 
-1873 HAYQQILL
+1873 
-1881 DETSKQYVTV
+1881 
-1891 NTHKGLFTYT
+1891 
-1901 RLQFGVSSSPAI
+1901 
-1913 FQRTMEGILKDIPKV
+1913 
-1928 TVYLDDILLTGK
+1928 
-1940 NDPKHLRTLDQV
+1940 
-1952 LQRLEESGLR
+1952 
-1962 LKRGKCCSTAT
+1962 

>member
-1 MQHLCVRSGN
+1 KFSLKELHGRIVCFTMPFRPCPTGCGFYLSPNDRHDRCVQC
-11 IHLSRRWIYGTDSGL
+11 
-26 SLSDT
+26 
-31 ARVVRVPL
+31 L
-39 GASTGGL
+39 GREHAEAAFVNGD
-46 CVSLCLSIRVQLVAD
+46 CQYCE
-61 STFPLTIGTIAVFSA
+61 
-76 WGNCDDMPLGTLR
+76 DMPLGTLR

-122 EEERQDLNDA
+122 EQERQGDDV
-132 LPGTSSQTVHPL
+132 LPGTSSQTVHPVCPP
-144 TILKARLSMGWIFC
+144 IESQDDFE
-158 SGLLL
+158 SSSQYGLDLL
-163 RKRQE
+163 FGAPAEGKVESVASEGEPSE
-168 ADVMAELTAPAGE
+168 ADVTAELAASAGE

-216 DDWFLGSGRDSRPR
+216 DDWFLGGRDSRPR

-254 RSRHVISPSLTTL
+254 RSRHANSPSLTTL

-296 WRGRPRLPSR
+296 WRGPPRLPSR
-306 ACKFSSAL
+306 ACKFSSTL

-319 VASGQAASALHA
+319 AASGQAASALHA
-331 MAILQVCQ
+331 MAILQVYQ
-339 AKVLKDLHKGVPD
+339 AKVLKDLHEGVPD

-412 QTGLFGETVEEFA
+412 QAGLFGEAVEEFA
-425 QQFSTVKQQTEAIK
+425 QQFSTAKQQTEAIK

-446 ASAGPAQPTQ
+446 ASAGSAQPTQ
-456 QPPPVPRRG
+456 QPPP
-465 RPPTRMA
+465 PTRMT
-472 QAPQPASPAARPA
+472 QAPQPAGPAARPSL
-485 QRSSTRRK
+485 RSSSRRK
-493 VAPPARPQATKNPHG
+493 VAPPARPQVTKNPHG

-522 DSASTRL
+522 DSASIRL
-529 SATWQTATTW
+529 SAARQTATTW
-539 SMKEQFPS
+539 SIKEQFPS
-547 SLGTIYSTSDP
+547 SLGATYSTSDP

-570 TYSRTTPVPPYALKQ
+570 AYGRTTPVPPYALKQ
-585 QARSDDLPSR
+585 RARSDDLPSR

-602 HGSDSL
+602 HKLVSL
-608 GRAASVVRG
+608 GKTASVVRG

-623 HCFPSDGTPT
+623 RCFLSEGIPT
-633 LGTPNATPLR
+633 HGTPNLVPLR

-689 QGPNTAVLRAEI
+689 QGPNTTVLRAEI
-701 AVLLAKDAI
+701 VVLLAKGAI
-710 ETVPSA
+710 EAVPSA

-757 TLKHILTCVRVQ
+757 TLKHILTCVRLQ

-817 VFTKVAEAALS
+817 VFTKVAEAALA
-828 PLRERGIRILNYLDD
+828 PLRVMGIRILNYLDD

-849 SDMVLNHL
+849 SWDLVCAHRDMVLNHL
-857 AQLGLRVNWEKSKLS
+857 ARLGLQVNWEKSKLS

-882 ELDSVSMSARLSP
+882 ELDSVSISEVCGNTQIQVS
-895 EHAHG
+895 G

-915 SHGHATG
+915 SRGHAAG
-922 TGFILEHISSEHHT
+922 TGFILEYIPGEHHT

-970 TCNGQAGS
+970 TCNGQAASGVWTGPRL
-978 FRGLDRPPTVLAH
+978 FWHINCLELLAVLLA
-991 KLRFRPMIQGKHV
+991 LRRT
-1004 LVRSDNTAT
+1004 DNTAT

-1055 NRMADS
+1055 NRVADS
-1061 LSRQTPPPVGPTDL
+1061 LGDSTLSRG
-1075 GSIRPGTGRPL
+1075 PL
-1086 CLTRIHPLPA
+1086 CLTGIHPLPA
-1096 VVRSNR
+1096 VVR
-1102 GPPRYRR
+1102 R
-1109 TGTQLAEGLAQV
+1109 TGTQLAKGPTQ
-1121 CVSPSEPHR
+1121 PHR
-1130 TNLVQS
+1130 TNPVQS
-1136 QGGQGT
+1136 QGGRGT

-1149 LAQQNLVLGPGA
+1149 LAQQNLVLGSGA
-1161 PGISPS
+1161 PGISSS

-1181 GHNLASAPRSLEPP
+1181 GHNLAPAPRSLEPP

-1214 NTLLQARVPSTSQ
+1214 NTLLQARAPSTRR
-1227 LYDLKWRIFVNW
+1227 LYDLRWRIFVNW

-1246 PRNCGIK
+1246 PRSCGIK

-1284 LVGGRSVGKHH
+1284 LVGGRSVGKHD
-1295 LIIRFLR
+1295 LITRFLR
-1302 GARRLNPPRSH
+1302 GARRLNPPRPH

-1328 QDPFEPLQSVELDA
+1328 QDPFEPLQSVKLDA

-1370 CLEFGPADSHVVLR
+1370 CLEFGPAYSHVVLR
-1384 PRPGYVPKIRT
+1384 PRPGYVPKVPTTPFRDQVVT
-1395 LQALSSQEDDP
+1395 LQAFSSQEDDP
-1406 NLTLLCPVRALRI
+1406 NLIMLCPVRALRI

-1453 WLVNAIRM
+1453 WLVNAIRT
-1461 AYLARGLPC
+1461 AYLVRGLPC

-1490 GASLTDISRAAGWAT
+1490 GASLTDICRAAGWAT

-1516 TEPVSDRSLHKALP
+1516 TEPVSARSLHKALP

-1542 PDANPGHHL
+1542 PDANPGRLL
-1551 HLWHFC
+1551 HLGTSAHDGV
-1557 TWRSLAEKLAM
+1557 LAM
-1568 ESLHKLADMYI
+1568 ESLHK
-1579 NTFLINR
+1579 
-1586 VGDSKACKRKRKPN
+1586 
-1600 WMQEQLLLLAQLVHE
+1600 
-1615 NKDIIKGKFGV
+1615 
-1626 GITSKTKKDVWENI
+1626 
-1640 CVQINAALPLL
+1640 
-1651 SRTALKKAQAI
+1651 
-1662 ETANKDMA
+1662 
-1670 DLHREKGNRV
+1670 
-1680 STTVFKV
+1680 
-1687 NTEERSDSKGVEY
+1687 
-1700 GKLEVKEKL
+1700 
-1709 PKLKPSSLNLKTYT
+1709 
-1723 GQSVKVLGTSK
+1723 
-1734 VQVKHN
+1734 
-1740 GLMKDLSVVV
+1740 
-1750 VAGAGPN
+1750 
-1757 LLGRSWLAELEL
+1757 
-1769 GWEKLVGQSHVFFK
+1769 
-1783 LRSLLF
+1783 
-1789 AMREKVEAELDRL
+1789 
-1802 IKERVIEPVKF
+1802 
-1813 SEWAAPVVPVLKP
+1813 
-1826 DGSVRLCG
+1826 
-1834 DYRVTVN
+1834 
-1841 RESSLEQYPIPR
+1841 
-1853 MEDMF
+1853 
-1858 AVLSGSE
+1858 
-1865 KYTKLDMS
+1865 
-1873 HAYQQILL
+1873 
-1881 DETSKQYVTV
+1881 
-1891 NTHKGLFTYT
+1891 
-1901 RLQFGVSSSPAI
+1901 
-1913 FQRTMEGILKDIPKV
+1913 
-1928 TVYLDDILLTGK
+1928 
-1940 NDPKHLRTLDQV
+1940 
-1952 LQRLEESGLR
+1952 
-1962 LKRGKCCSTAT
+1962 

>member
-1 MQHLCVRSGN
+1 
-11 IHLSRRWIYGTDSGL
+11 
-26 SLSDT
+26 
-31 ARVVRVPL
+31 
-39 GASTGGL
+39 
-46 CVSLCLSIRVQLVAD
+46 
-61 STFPLTIGTIAVFSA
+61 
-76 WGNCDDMPLGTLR
+76 
-89 SRAAFFSKK
+89 
-98 PRRHSTA
+98 
-105 SRSGPST
+105 
-112 SGYEAAAMCV
+112 
-122 EEERQDLNDA
+122 
-132 LPGTSSQTVHPL
+132 
-144 TILKARLSMGWIFC
+144 
-158 SGLLL
+158 
-163 RKRQE
+163 
-168 ADVMAELTAPAGE
+168 
-181 SQSVADAEMAA
+181 MAA

-202 VVWVPPPSPEPSRL
+202 VVWVPQPSPEPSRL

-238 EVHEELTKS
+238 EVHEELTRS

-254 RSRHVISPSLTTL
+254 RSQHVISPSLTTL

-306 ACKFSSAL
+306 ACKFSSAF
-314 VAKAY
+314 VARAY

-331 MAILQVCQ
+331 MAILQVFQ
-339 AKVLKDLHKGVPD
+339 AKVLKDLHEGVPD

-425 QQFSTVKQQTEAIK
+425 QQFSTVKQQTAAIK

-446 ASAGPAQPTQ
+446 ASTAQLSRRSNLRLSPAEEDPLRGWLRPRNLPALQPAPPNGPALVGRWHRQPVLRPLRTH
-456 QPPPVPRRG
+456 VRLRR
-465 RPPTRMA
+465 
-472 QAPQPASPAARPA
+472 
-485 QRSSTRRK
+485 
-493 VAPPARPQATKNPHG
+493 
-508 QPREGGSSDLGRAL
+508 QPREGGSSDLSGSTLDEGTSAGFGFYPAVCHTADGHHMVNERTISPLGRIICTAL
-522 DSASTRL
+522 TDRTPWAEQPVWFGASHFRPHTV
-529 SATWQTATTW
+529 
-539 SMKEQFPS
+539 FPA
-547 SLGTIYSTSDP
+547 
-558 LLDGR
+558 
-563 MLFPLSE
+563 M
-570 TYSRTTPVPPYALKQ
+570 VPP
-585 QARSDDLPSR
+585 
-595 ADHLHSS
+595 
-602 HGSDSL
+602 
-608 GRAASVVRG
+608 
-617 FSPPAT
+617 
-623 HCFPSDGTPT
+623 
-633 LGTPNATPLR
+633 PLV
-643 PLAEN
+643 
-648 FSDWLNLPNP
+648 
-658 SRWLLRTIRLG
+658 G

-701 AVLLAKDAI
+701 AVLLAKGAI

-774 IDLKDAYFHV
+774 VDLKDAYFHV
-784 SILPRHRPFL
+784 SIRPRNRPFL

-828 PLRERGIRILNYLDD
+828 PLREMGIRILDYLDD

-849 SDMVLNHL
+849 SWDLVCAHRDMVLNHL

-882 ELDSVSMSARLSP
+882 ELDSVSIVHS
-895 EHAHG
+895 HG

-915 SHGHATG
+915 SCGHATG

-955 RIIVTTDASKTGWGA
+955 RIVVTTDASKTGWGA
-970 TCNGQAGS
+970 TCNRQAASGVWTGPRL
-978 FRGLDRPPTVLAH
+978 FWHINCLELLAVLLA
-991 KLRFRPMIQGKHV
+991 LR
-1004 LVRSDNTAT
+1004 RSDNTAT

-1021 GVRSFRMS
+1021 GVRSFCMS

-1061 LSRQTPPPVGPTDL
+1061 LRVETPPPVDL
-1075 GSIRPGTGRPL
+1075 FASPESTHCQL
-1086 CLTRIHPLPA
+1086 
-1096 VVRSNR
+1096 
-1102 GPPRYRR
+1102 R
-1109 TGTQLAEGLAQV
+1109 TGTQLAEGPAQ
-1121 CVSPSEPHR
+1121 PHR

-1181 GHNLASAPRSLEPP
+1181 GHNLAPAPRSLEPP

-1214 NTLLQARVPSTSQ
+1214 NTLLQARAPSTRR
-1227 LYDLKWRIFVNW
+1227 LYDLKWHIFVNW
-1239 CSSHGKD
+1239 CPSHGKD
-1246 PRNCGIK
+1246 PRSCGIK

-1284 LVGGRSVGKHH
+1284 LVGGRSVGKHD

-1384 PRPGYVPKIRT
+1384 PRPGYVPKVPTTPFRDQVVT

-1406 NLTLLCPVRALRI
+1406 NLTLLCPVHALRI
-1419 YMERTQP
+1419 YMEPTQP

-1490 GASLTDISRAAGWAT
+1490 GASLTDICRAAGWAT

-1516 TEPVSDRSLHKALP
+1516 TEPVSAR
-1530 LMVITLLSFSRF
+1530 
-1542 PDANPGHHL
+1542 
-1551 HLWHFC
+1551 
-1557 TWRSLAEKLAM
+1557 
-1568 ESLHKLADMYI
+1568 
-1579 NTFLINR
+1579 
-1586 VGDSKACKRKRKPN
+1586 
-1600 WMQEQLLLLAQLVHE
+1600 
-1615 NKDIIKGKFGV
+1615 
-1626 GITSKTKKDVWENI
+1626 
-1640 CVQINAALPLL
+1640 
-1651 SRTALKKAQAI
+1651 
-1662 ETANKDMA
+1662 
-1670 DLHREKGNRV
+1670 
-1680 STTVFKV
+1680 
-1687 NTEERSDSKGVEY
+1687 
-1700 GKLEVKEKL
+1700 
-1709 PKLKPSSLNLKTYT
+1709 
-1723 GQSVKVLGTSK
+1723 
-1734 VQVKHN
+1734 
-1740 GLMKDLSVVV
+1740 
-1750 VAGAGPN
+1750 
-1757 LLGRSWLAELEL
+1757 
-1769 GWEKLVGQSHVFFK
+1769 
-1783 LRSLLF
+1783 
-1789 AMREKVEAELDRL
+1789 
-1802 IKERVIEPVKF
+1802 
-1813 SEWAAPVVPVLKP
+1813 
-1826 DGSVRLCG
+1826 
-1834 DYRVTVN
+1834 
-1841 RESSLEQYPIPR
+1841 
-1853 MEDMF
+1853 
-1858 AVLSGSE
+1858 
-1865 KYTKLDMS
+1865 
-1873 HAYQQILL
+1873 
-1881 DETSKQYVTV
+1881 
-1891 NTHKGLFTYT
+1891 
-1901 RLQFGVSSSPAI
+1901 
-1913 FQRTMEGILKDIPKV
+1913 
-1928 TVYLDDILLTGK
+1928 
-1940 NDPKHLRTLDQV
+1940 
-1952 LQRLEESGLR
+1952 
-1962 LKRGKCCSTAT
+1962 

>member
-1 MQHLCVRSGN
+1 
-11 IHLSRRWIYGTDSGL
+11 
-26 SLSDT
+26 
-31 ARVVRVPL
+31 
-39 GASTGGL
+39 STGGL
-46 CVSLCLSIRVQLVAD
+46 CVSLCLSVRVQLVAD

-132 LPGTSSQTVHPL
+132 LPGTSSQTVHPVCPPMESQDDFESSSQYGL
-144 TILKARLSMGWIFC
+144 DLLFGAPAEEKAGSVASEGEP
-158 SGLLL
+158 S
-163 RKRQE
+163 E
-168 ADVMAELTAPAGE
+168 ADVMAEPTAPAGE

-192 ALKRAAKEIG
+192 ALKRAAKEIR

-247 WKAPLSA
+247 WKTPLSA
-254 RSRHVISPSLTTL
+254 RSRRVISPSLTTL

-275 TEVPQV
+275 TEVPQ
-281 ERAIAMHL
+281 
-289 CPQNAAS
+289 
-296 WRGRPRLPSR
+296 
-306 ACKFSSAL
+306 FSSAL

-319 VASGQAASALHA
+319 MASGQAASVLHA
-331 MAILQVCQ
+331 MAILQVYQ
-339 AKVLKDLHKGVPD
+339 AKVLKDLHEGVPD

-379 AMSTMVVQERH
+379 VMSTMVVQERH

-412 QTGLFGETVEEFA
+412 QSGLFGETVEEFA

-465 RPPTRMA
+465 RPPTRTA
-472 QAPQPASPAARPA
+472 QAPQPAGPAARPA

-529 SATWQTATTW
+529 SATRRTATTW
-539 SMKEQFPS
+539 SMKEQFP

-570 TYSRTTPVPPYALKQ
+570 TYGRTTPVPPYALKQ

-623 HCFPSDGTPT
+623 HCFPSNGTPT
-633 LGTPNATPLR
+633 LGTPNVTPLR

-803 QYKVLPFGLSLSPR
+803 QYKVLPF
-817 VFTKVAEAALS
+817 A
-828 PLRERGIRILNYLDD
+828 ERGIRILNYLDD

-857 AQLGLRVNWEKSKLS
+857 AQLGLRVKWEKSKLS

-882 ELDSVSMSARLSP
+882 ELDSVSIVHS
-895 EHAHG
+895 HG

-915 SHGHATG
+915 SRGHATG
-922 TGFILEHISSEHHT
+922 TGFILEHISSEYHT

-955 RIIVTTDASKTGWGA
+955 RIVVTTDASKTGWGA
-970 TCNGQAGS
+970 TCNGQAASGVWTGPRL
-978 FRGLDRPPTVLAH
+978 FWHMNCLELLAVLLA
-991 KLRFRPMIQGKHV
+991 LR
-1004 LVRSDNTAT
+1004 RSDNTAT

-1061 LSRQTPPPVGPTDL
+1061 LRVETPPPVGPTDL

-1086 CLTRIHPLPA
+1086 CLTGIHPLPA

-1109 TGTQLAEGLAQV
+1109 TGTQLAEGPAQV

-1167 LAHSSEEGPPFSGE
+1167 LAQSSEEGPPFSGE
-1181 GHNLASAPRSLEPP
+1181 GHNLAPAPRSLEPP

-1214 NTLLQARVPSTSQ
+1214 NTLLQARAPSTRR

-1246 PRNCGIK
+1246 PRSCGIK

-1284 LVGGRSVGKHH
+1284 LVGGRSVGKHD

-1302 GARRLNPPRSH
+1302 GAWRLNPPRSH

-1370 CLEFGPADSHVVLR
+1370 
-1384 PRPGYVPKIRT
+1384 
-1395 LQALSSQEDDP
+1395 
-1406 NLTLLCPVRALRI
+1406 
-1419 YMERTQP
+1419 
-1426 FRRSEQL
+1426 
-1433 FVCYGG
+1433 
-1439 QQKGKAVSKQRISH
+1439 
-1453 WLVNAIRM
+1453 
-1461 AYLARGLPC
+1461 
-1470 PLEVR
+1470 
-1475 AHSTRGIAASAALAN
+1475 
-1490 GASLTDISRAAGWAT
+1490 
-1505 PNTFARFYNLR
+1505 
-1516 TEPVSDRSLHKALP
+1516 
-1530 LMVITLLSFSRF
+1530 
-1542 PDANPGHHL
+1542 
-1551 HLWHFC
+1551 
-1557 TWRSLAEKLAM
+1557 
-1568 ESLHKLADMYI
+1568 
-1579 NTFLINR
+1579 
-1586 VGDSKACKRKRKPN
+1586 
-1600 WMQEQLLLLAQLVHE
+1600 
-1615 NKDIIKGKFGV
+1615 
-1626 GITSKTKKDVWENI
+1626 
-1640 CVQINAALPLL
+1640 
-1651 SRTALKKAQAI
+1651 
-1662 ETANKDMA
+1662 
-1670 DLHREKGNRV
+1670 
-1680 STTVFKV
+1680 
-1687 NTEERSDSKGVEY
+1687 
-1700 GKLEVKEKL
+1700 
-1709 PKLKPSSLNLKTYT
+1709 
-1723 GQSVKVLGTSK
+1723 
-1734 VQVKHN
+1734 
-1740 GLMKDLSVVV
+1740 
-1750 VAGAGPN
+1750 
-1757 LLGRSWLAELEL
+1757 
-1769 GWEKLVGQSHVFFK
+1769 
-1783 LRSLLF
+1783 
-1789 AMREKVEAELDRL
+1789 
-1802 IKERVIEPVKF
+1802 
-1813 SEWAAPVVPVLKP
+1813 
-1826 DGSVRLCG
+1826 
-1834 DYRVTVN
+1834 
-1841 RESSLEQYPIPR
+1841 
-1853 MEDMF
+1853 
-1858 AVLSGSE
+1858 
-1865 KYTKLDMS
+1865 
-1873 HAYQQILL
+1873 
-1881 DETSKQYVTV
+1881 
-1891 NTHKGLFTYT
+1891 
-1901 RLQFGVSSSPAI
+1901 
-1913 FQRTMEGILKDIPKV
+1913 
-1928 TVYLDDILLTGK
+1928 
-1940 NDPKHLRTLDQV
+1940 
-1952 LQRLEESGLR
+1952 
-1962 LKRGKCCSTAT
+1962 

>member
-1 MQHLCVRSGN
+1 MPFRPCPTGCGFYLSPNDRHDRCVQC
-11 IHLSRRWIYGTDSGL
+11 
-26 SLSDT
+26 
-31 ARVVRVPL
+31 L
-39 GASTGGL
+39 GREHADAAFAEGG
-46 CVSLCLSIRVQLVAD
+46 CQ
-61 STFPLTIGTIAVFSA
+61 
-76 WGNCDDMPLGTLR
+76 NCEDMPLGTLR
-89 SRAAFFSKK
+89 SRAAFFAKK
-98 PRRHSTA
+98 PRRDSTA

-122 EEERQDLNDA
+122 EEERQVLNDA
-132 LPGTSSQTVHPL
+132 LPGTSSQTVHPVCPPMKSPDDFESSSQYGL
-144 TILKARLSMGWIFC
+144 DLLFGAPAEEKAGSVASEGEP
-158 SGLLL
+158 S
-163 RKRQE
+163 E
-168 ADVMAELTAPAGE
+168 ADVTAELAAPAVE

-192 ALKRAAKEIG
+192 ALKWAAKEIG

-254 RSRHVISPSLTTL
+254 RSRHAISPSLTTL

-281 ERAIAMHL
+281 ERAITMHL

-306 ACKFSSAL
+306 ACKFSSAQ
-314 VAKAY
+314 VAKAFA
-319 VASGQAASALHA
+319 ASGQAASALHA
-331 MAILQVCQ
+331 MAILQVYQ
-339 AKVLKDLHKGVPD
+339 AKVLKDLHEGVPD
-352 PELLHEL
+352 PELLHEP
-359 RSATDYAL
+359 RSVTDYAL

-412 QTGLFGETVEEFA
+412 QAGLFGETVEEFA

-439 HILPRRA
+439 HILPRHA
-446 ASAGPAQPTQ
+446 ASAGPAQRTQ
-456 QPPPVPRRG
+456 QPPPAPRRG
-465 RPPTRMA
+465 RPPTRQDPPNGPA
-472 QAPQPASPAARPA
+472 LVGRWHRQPVLRPLRTLVRLQSVPETGSPGKEDHLTCLDPH
-485 QRSSTRRK
+485 STR
-493 VAPPARPQATKNPHG
+493 
-508 QPREGGSSDLGRAL
+508 GRAL

-539 SMKEQFPS
+539 SIKEQFPS
-547 SLGTIYSTSDP
+547 SLGAIHSTSDP

-563 MLFPLSE
+563 MLSLLSK
-570 TYSRTTPVPPYALKQ
+570 TCGRTTPVPPYALKQ
-585 QARSDDLPSR
+585 RARSDDLPSR
-595 ADHLHSS
+595 TDHLHSS

-608 GRAASVVRG
+608 GKTASAVRG

-633 LGTPNATPLR
+633 LGTPNVTPLR
-643 PLAEN
+643 PLAES
-648 FSDWLNLPNP
+648 FLDWLNLPNP

-689 QGPNTAVLRAEI
+689 QGPNTTVLWAEI
-701 AVLLAKDAI
+701 TVLLTKGAI

-716 EMKKGFYSPY
+716 EIKKGFYSPY

-794 RFAFEGRAY
+794 RFAFKGRAY

-817 VFTKVAEAALS
+817 VFTKVAEAAIS
-828 PLRERGIRILNYLDD
+828 PLREMGIRILNYLND

-849 SDMVLNHL
+849 SWDLVCAHRDMVLNHL

-882 ELDSVSMSARLSP
+882 ELDSVSMSAHLSP
-895 EHAHG
+895 ECARSVLRCVA
-900 PPKTGSEAPRAHGIL
+900 TLRCGSAVPLKQVQRLLGHMASSAAVTPLGLMHMRPLQHWLHTRVPRWAWHRGTFRVNITPSCRQTL
-915 SHGHATG
+915 SPWTDIVFLRSGVP
-922 TGFILEHISSEHHT
+922 LE
-936 IVSPD
+936 
-941 TQPLDRHYVPTVSR
+941 QVSR
-955 RIIVTTDASKTGWGA
+955 RIIITIDASKTGWGA
-970 TCNGQAGS
+970 TCNGQAASGVWTGPRL
-978 FRGLDRPPTVLAH
+978 FWHINCLELLAVLLA
-991 KLRFRPMIQGKHV
+991 LRRFQSMIQGKHV
-1004 LVRSDNTAT
+1004 LVRSDNTVT

-1055 NRMADS
+1055 NRFRRVEWRLHPQSVQLIWDRFGQAQVDLFAS
-1061 LSRQTPPPVGPTDL
+1061 PESTHCQLWYGLTEAPLGIDALAHSWPRGRLKYAFPPVSLIAQT
-1075 GSIRPGTGRPL
+1075 L
-1086 CLTRIHPLPA
+1086 CK
-1096 VVRSNR
+1096 VREDKEQILLVAPFWPNR
-1102 GPPRYRR
+1102 
-1109 TGTQLAEGLAQV
+1109 T
-1121 CVSPSEPHR
+1121 C
-1130 TNLVQS
+1130 
-1136 QGGQGT
+1136 
-1142 DSLGGPL
+1142 
-1149 LAQQNLVLGPGA
+1149 
-1161 PGISPS
+1161 PS
-1167 LAHSSEEGPPFSGE
+1167 LAHSSVEGPPFSGE
-1181 GHNLASAPRSLEPP
+1181 GHNLAPAPRSLEPP

-1214 NTLLQARVPSTSQ
+1214 NTLLQARAPSTRR

-1239 CSSHGKD
+1239 CSSLGKD
-1246 PRNCGIK
+1246 PRSCGIK

-1284 LVGGRSVGKHH
+1284 LVGGRSVGKHD
-1295 LIIRFLR
+1295 LIVRFLR
-1302 GARRLNPPRSH
+1302 GARRLNPPRPH

-1384 PRPGYVPKIRT
+1384 PRPGYVPKVPTTPFRDQVVT
-1395 LQALSSQEDDP
+1395 LQAFSSQEDDP

-1453 WLVNAIRM
+1453 WLVDAIRM

-1490 GASLTDISRAAGWAT
+1490 GASLTDICRAAGWAT

-1516 TEPVSDRSLHKALP
+1516 TEPVSARVL
-1530 LMVITLLSFSRF
+1530 I
-1542 PDANPGHHL
+1542 AN
-1551 HLWHFC
+1551 
-1557 TWRSLAEKLAM
+1557 S
-1568 ESLHKLADMYI
+1568 
-1579 NTFLINR
+1579 
-1586 VGDSKACKRKRKPN
+1586 
-1600 WMQEQLLLLAQLVHE
+1600 
-1615 NKDIIKGKFGV
+1615 
-1626 GITSKTKKDVWENI
+1626 
-1640 CVQINAALPLL
+1640 
-1651 SRTALKKAQAI
+1651 
-1662 ETANKDMA
+1662 
-1670 DLHREKGNRV
+1670 
-1680 STTVFKV
+1680 
-1687 NTEERSDSKGVEY
+1687 
-1700 GKLEVKEKL
+1700 
-1709 PKLKPSSLNLKTYT
+1709 
-1723 GQSVKVLGTSK
+1723 
-1734 VQVKHN
+1734 
-1740 GLMKDLSVVV
+1740 
-1750 VAGAGPN
+1750 
-1757 LLGRSWLAELEL
+1757 
-1769 GWEKLVGQSHVFFK
+1769 
-1783 LRSLLF
+1783 
-1789 AMREKVEAELDRL
+1789 
-1802 IKERVIEPVKF
+1802 
-1813 SEWAAPVVPVLKP
+1813 
-1826 DGSVRLCG
+1826 
-1834 DYRVTVN
+1834 
-1841 RESSLEQYPIPR
+1841 
-1853 MEDMF
+1853 
-1858 AVLSGSE
+1858 
-1865 KYTKLDMS
+1865 
-1873 HAYQQILL
+1873 
-1881 DETSKQYVTV
+1881 
-1891 NTHKGLFTYT
+1891 
-1901 RLQFGVSSSPAI
+1901 
-1913 FQRTMEGILKDIPKV
+1913 
-1928 TVYLDDILLTGK
+1928 
-1940 NDPKHLRTLDQV
+1940 
-1952 LQRLEESGLR
+1952 
-1962 LKRGKCCSTAT
+1962 